1 MRTTECNKM
10 LWMLNTAM
18 KSLKERCQGRHG
30 VEWHKVRKGFVEEV
44 FLASGMIKMN
54 STGKKVVGGKGT
66 NKIKIQPYP
75 KTALVP
81 FITPNTVSKQR

>member
-44 FLASGMIKMN
+44 FLSMWNDKN
-54 STGKKVVGGKGT
+54 EQHRKKDSERKK
-66 NKIKIQPYP
+66 NK
-75 KTALVP
+75 
-81 FITPNTVSKQR
+81 